1 MKTSLL
7 AAALAV
13 VALHAGAYDSPPVH
27 RNQSGSINY
36 APRPGVFVVVAVD
49 DHERT
54 VRLRARNGVAA
65 DVVVADDVYD
75 VSKLRPGDRVQV
87 DFLVPNDK
95 AEPLAAAAIWPLR

>member
-1 MKTSLL
+1 MKISLL

-13 VALHAGAYDSPPVH
+13 VSLQGLAADEAPVH

-36 APRPGVFVVVAVD
+36 APRPGVFVVVDVD
-49 DHERT
+49 DHGRT

-65 DVVVADDVYD
+65 DVVVADEVYD

-87 DFLVPNDK
+87 DFLVPNDDK
-95 AEPLAAAAIWPLR
+95 ERLAAAAIWPLR